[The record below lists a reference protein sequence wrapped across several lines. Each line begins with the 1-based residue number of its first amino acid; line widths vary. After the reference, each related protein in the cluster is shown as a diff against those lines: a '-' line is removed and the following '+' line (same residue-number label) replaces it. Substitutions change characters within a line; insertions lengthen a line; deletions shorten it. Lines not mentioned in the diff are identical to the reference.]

1 MQKMRITAQCN
12 HLSAFMRNPG
22 SRFHSVVT
30 AVMVQTD
37 EHIIRQVANC
47 IPNLEYL
54 EKNIIT
60 NEQHY
65 FFDVCFPD
73 TSRSC
78 KAPVAPNA
86 IAAPRNFARVLL
98 EQTPDDNFEGG
109 EPVLASLRDKW
120 RNDEHRPVRVV
131 RSLPFVG
138 YDETTGLYCY
148 PTFGFH
154 QGKEL
159 PVNDHGIID
168 IAGNGIK
175 TSLANFKI
183 ERGQD
188 FDPERFEDFLAV
200 NGLNGLAILFWWTA
214 TYFVQQ
220 IGEQQISFSFLEF
233 IGQPG
238 ARKASSP
245 ACS

>member
-1 MQKMRITAQCN
+1 M
-12 HLSAFMRNPG
+12 
-22 SRFHSVVT
+22 
-30 AVMVQTD
+30 
-37 EHIIRQVANC
+37 
-47 IPNLEYL
+47 
-54 EKNIIT
+54 
-60 NEQHY
+60 
-65 FFDVCFPD
+65 
-73 TSRSC
+73 
-78 KAPVAPNA
+78 
-86 IAAPRNFARVLL
+86 
-98 EQTPDDNFEGG
+98 
-109 EPVLASLRDKW
+109 
-120 RNDEHRPVRVV
+120 
-131 RSLPFVG
+131 
-138 YDETTGLYCY
+138 
-148 PTFGFH
+148 
-154 QGKEL
+154 
-159 PVNDHGIID
+159 NDHGIID

-238 ARKASSP
+238 AGKASSP